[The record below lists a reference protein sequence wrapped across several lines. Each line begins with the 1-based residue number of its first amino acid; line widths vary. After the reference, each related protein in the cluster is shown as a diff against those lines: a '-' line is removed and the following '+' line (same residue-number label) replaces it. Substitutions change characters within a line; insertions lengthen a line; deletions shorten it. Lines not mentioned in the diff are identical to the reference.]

1 MYTLK
6 GIPVPK
12 EQMLL
17 GISETRETLE
27 YENLVGWS
35 LVYSLI
41 FLQGVNVTRIVIEK
55 GRDLKQSW
63 KIRQIQKQNQW
74 RIDFARNMRIEF

>member
-1 MYTLK
+1 
-6 GIPVPK
+6 
-12 EQMLL
+12 MLL

-35 LVYSLI
+35 LVYSLV

-55 GRDLKQSW
+55 GRELKQSW
-63 KIRQIQKQNQW
+63 KRRQIKKENQW
-74 RIDFARNMRIEF
+74 RIDFARNMRIQF